1 MARCKSCEQHTK
13 TDKDSGLCVHCY
25 CYHAANA
32 RLAKALVKARR
43 YVQEYCEE
51 LGTMTWDE
59 EAQDVDRGVTVTL
72 MNAESDLEAIT
83 AALAA
88 HSGQGGER

>member
-1 MARCKSCEQHTK
+1 
-13 TDKDSGLCVHCY
+13 
-25 CYHAANA
+25 
-32 RLAKALVKARR
+32 
-43 YVQEYCEE
+43 
-51 LGTMTWDE
+51 MTWDE